1 MSLSDLDYDSNEVGE
16 NAHYG
21 TGNKDKDEH
30 TGDPF
35 FEVSSFPEEMAGV
48 KKKADQENDP

>member
-35 FEVSSFPEEMAGV
+35 FEVSIFPEEMAGV
-48 KKKADQENDP
+48 KKKADQENNP